1 MDKLIPMDVS
11 IRQHQLEQK
20 RKQQRE
26 QYNQRLNNQHFN
38 GVAET
43 SDRKS
48 AFRDEHIAS
57 AYAQVRKNGAK
68 MKDEMVQATSSA
80 PYHRRRKIK

>member
-1 MDKLIPMDVS
+1 MDKLIPMEVS

-26 QYNQRLNNQHFN
+26 QLNQRLVDQQFN
-38 GVAET
+38 GSPAPSE
-43 SDRKS
+43 RGS
-48 AFRDEHIAS
+48 AFKDDYMAS
-57 AYAQVRKNGAK
+57 AYQQVQANNAR
-68 MKDEMVQATSSA
+68 MKDEMVHATSSA

>member
-1 MDKLIPMDVS
+1 MEVS

-20 RKQQRE
+20 RKQQRKE
-26 QYNQRLNNQHFN
+26 LNQRLNNQHFN

-48 AFRDEHIAS
+48 AFRDDYIAS
-57 AYAQVRKNGAK
+57 AYQQVQTNNARMN
-68 MKDEMVQATSSA
+68 DDMVHATSSA
-80 PYHRRRKIK
+80 PYRQRRKIK